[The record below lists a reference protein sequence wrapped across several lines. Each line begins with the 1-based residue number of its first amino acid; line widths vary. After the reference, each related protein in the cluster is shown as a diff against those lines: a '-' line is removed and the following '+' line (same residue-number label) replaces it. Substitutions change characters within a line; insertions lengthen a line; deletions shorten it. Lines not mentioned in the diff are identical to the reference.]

1 MIKVCR
7 SILKP
12 MELTM
17 KQILDDAVVM
27 VGDSDELG
35 NDDSMEV
42 ETTPLRQTGS
52 NIKKPCRKA
61 LPATYEPG

>member
-1 MIKVCR
+1 M
-7 SILKP
+7 LKLI
-12 MELTM
+12 ELMM

-35 NDDSMEV
+35 NDDAIEV
-42 ETTPLRQTGS
+42 ETTPLRST
-52 NIKKPCRKA
+52 IKKPRRKA

>member
-1 MIKVCR
+1 
-7 SILKP
+7 

-35 NDDSMEV
+35 NDDTIEV
-42 ETTPLRQTGS
+42 ETTPLRKTGS
-52 NIKKPCRKA
+52 NIKKPRRKA